1 MRLVDRHGEGRLER
15 QLDPLEGG
23 VARMGLGSVGV
34 AHWTDHELLALA
46 GPRQQLDD
54 DRLLVELGDDAPRA
68 VHEPFLDRQVL
79 RAHHYGPHLQL
90 ELVWR
95 EIASR
100 LRVDHLDVHVHSRMS
115 LREVAQGPDLQRLVE
130 GVVDDTLA
138 RQLLRDPAVEAI
150 DSLVLRAEYGVLA
163 EDGGV

>member
-1 MRLVDRHGEGRLER
+1 
-15 QLDPLEGG
+15 
-23 VARMGLGSVGV
+23 
-34 AHWTDHELLALA
+34 
-46 GPRQQLDD
+46 
-54 DRLLVELGDDAPRA
+54 
-68 VHEPFLDRQVL
+68 
-79 RAHHYGPHLQL
+79 
-90 ELVWR
+90 
-95 EIASR
+95 
-100 LRVDHLDVHVHSRMS
+100 MS